1 MPPCWRV
8 IFGKDLRVASVNK
21 KLTIHKELNLP
32 QNHVNLEADPYPV
45 EFSDEAS
52 TLADNLPLVRDSE
65 AKSPDKASP
74 NYYPIDIL
82 KVF

>member
-1 MPPCWRV
+1 M
-8 IFGKDLRVASVNK
+8 ASVNK
-21 KLTIHKELNLP
+21 KLTIHKELSLP
-32 QNHVNLEADPYPV
+32 NNHVNLEADPYPV

-52 TLADNLPLVRDSE
+52 TLTDTLTLVRDSE
-65 AKSPDKASP
+65 AESPGKPSP